1 MKNSNSTKNVLDLMD
16 VQICGKPA
24 EGFYRATIVSVKVAT
39 DGSAIQLTLSNDRF
53 EITDTVW
60 YDFVVNTFNDIA
72 GQLNLNAKLSE
83 LLPKLKGKEVEFH
96 LDYNEGVNARGKYAR
111 WTNIKYISKEV
122 YEHQLEVEAEEAAKK
137 AAANTAI
144 R

>member
-1 MKNSNSTKNVLDLMD
+1 MKTSETKNVLDLMD

-24 EGFYRATIVSVKVAT
+24 EGFYKATITSVKVAT

-53 EITDTVW
+53 EITDTIS

-72 GQLNLNAKLSE
+72 GQLHLNAKLSE
-83 LLPKLKGKEVEFH
+83 LLPKLKGKEVEFQ
-96 LDYNEGVNARGKYAR
+96 LYYNEGVNARGKYAK
-111 WTNIKYISKEV
+111 WTNFKYITKDD
-122 YEHQLEVEAEEAAKK
+122 YEHQREVEASEAAKK
-137 AAANTAI
+137 AAANKPI

>member
-1 MKNSNSTKNVLDLMD
+1 MKTVNETKNVMNLMD
-16 VQICGKPA
+16 TQICGKPA
-24 EGFYRATIVSVKVAT
+24 EGFYKATITSVKVAT
-39 DGSAIQLTLSNDRF
+39 DGSAIMLTLSNDSF
-53 EITDTVW
+53 EITNTIN

-83 LLPKLKGKEVEFH
+83 LLPKLKGKEVEFR
-96 LDYNEGVNARGKYAR
+96 LYYKEGVNARGEYAR
-111 WTNIKYISKEV
+111 WTNFKYITKDD
-122 YEHQLEVEAEEAAKK
+122 YEHRLEIEAAEAAKK

>member
-1 MKNSNSTKNVLDLMD
+1 MKTVNETKNVMNLMD
-16 VQICGKPA
+16 TQICGKPA

-83 LLPKLKGKEVEFH
+83 LLPKLKGKEIEFR
-96 LDYNEGVNARGKYAR
+96 LWYNEGVNARGKYAK
-111 WTNIKYISKEV
+111 WTNFEYITKDA
-122 YEHQLEVEAEEAAKK
+122 YEHQREVEAAATAKRE
-137 AAANTAI
+137 AANTAI